1 MSKLDDT
8 FEMLDDSPEKSG
20 PPKFLVVGL
29 LLILVGAISAYAV
42 FQKYNQAPSVPAVV
56 QPQVVVVPAT
66 PAPVPTPA
74 PTKKVPT
81 PINIVINFNSA
92 SAAIV
97 PEQMA
102 KLVSLG
108 QLIKDNPGTMQ
119 ISAYTD
125 DEGSDAAGQLLSEQR
140 AAAVEQVFKNLG
152 VNGNIEYKVGA
163 YGERYPI
170 GDNATEQGRA
180 MNRRVEIYYSPKI

>member
-8 FEMLDDSPEKSG
+8 FEMLDDSQEKSG

-29 LLILVGAISAYAV
+29 LLILVGAISAYTF
-42 FQKYNQAPSVPAVV
+42 FQKYNQAHPVPVVV
-56 QPQVVVVPAT
+56 QPPVVVVPVA
-66 PAPVPTPA
+66 PAPVPAPA

-81 PINIVINFNSA
+81 PVNIVINFNSA
-92 SAAIV
+92 SAQIV
-97 PEQMA
+97 PDQLV
-102 KLVSLG
+102 KLESLG

-140 AAAVEQVFKNLG
+140 AAAVVQVFKNLG
-152 VNGNIEYKVGA
+152 VNGSIEYNVGA

-170 GDNATEQGRA
+170 GDNSTEPGRA
-180 MNRRVEIYYSPKI
+180 LNRRVEIYYSPKT